1 MTIQRLMQ
9 KLLLPGNTLANF
21 MNMDTTTLQEHTRKP
36 NGSYSVMVEYVHQL
50 NEDIQPENWVRAG
63 VTLRVTSTPDKLES
77 YSVFSGTGFLTIT
90 PDKVRILKRTTT
102 IETMLL
108 DEHP

>member
-1 MTIQRLMQ
+1 MQRLR
-9 KLLLPGNTLANF
+9 LPGNTLANF

-36 NGSYSVMVEYVHQL
+36 HGSYSVMVEYVHQL
-50 NEDIQPENWVRAG
+50 KEDLNPENWMRAG
-63 VTLRVTSTPDKLES
+63 VTLRVTSTPDKLE
-77 YSVFSGTGFLTIT
+77 YYTTFSGTGFVTIT

-102 IETMLL
+102 IETILL